1 MKAVI
6 VGGGKVGYYLFKT
19 LREKQYDVVLV
30 EREKKL
36 CSKIA
41 EELGGDI
48 ICGDGS
54 DPEVLKDADIDR
66 AEVVAAVT
74 GKDEENLVICQ
85 MAKINFN
92 VNKTIARI
100 NNPKNRPIFKALGV
114 DKTVCSTEV
123 ISNLIEGAVGNEEIK
138 SVQTL
143 DRGEILL
150 LEAEITKRSP
160 WKNKIIKNLEM
171 PEECVIVSIIRND
184 KVVYPRGHIEIK
196 EGDRVLL
203 VTGLEN
209 KMLLEKSVIG
219 G

>member
-19 LREKQYDVVLV
+19 LREKNYDVVLV
-30 EREKKL
+30 ERERDL
-36 CSKIA
+36 CNKIA
-41 EELGGDI
+41 EELDGEI
-48 ICGDGS
+48 IWGDGT
-54 DPEVLKDADIDR
+54 DPEVLKDVDIEK
-66 AEVVAAVT
+66 AEIVAAVT

-92 VNKTIARI
+92 VNNTIARI

-123 ISNLIEGAVGNEEIK
+123 ISNLIEGAIGNDEIK
-138 SVQTL
+138 SMQVL
-143 DRGEILL
+143 DRGEIVL
-150 LEAEITKRSP
+150 LEVEITKKSP
-160 WKNKIIKNLEM
+160 WNNKIIKNLEM

-184 KVVYPRGHIEIK
+184 KVVYPRGQIEIK
-196 EGDRVLL
+196 LGDRVLL
-203 VTGLEN
+203 VTSLE
-209 KMLLEKSVIG
+209 KKRLLEKAVTG